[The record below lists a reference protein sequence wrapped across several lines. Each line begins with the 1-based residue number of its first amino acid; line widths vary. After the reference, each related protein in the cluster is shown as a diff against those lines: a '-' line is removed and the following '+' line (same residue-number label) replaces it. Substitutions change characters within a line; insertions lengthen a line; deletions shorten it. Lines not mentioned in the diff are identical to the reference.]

1 MKIET
6 FDLKKKNSGGTQRE
20 PNYANV
26 VLLPLRVKG
35 MEGSLRETVEE
46 VLHAN
51 YDFSLFQ

>member
-6 FDLKKKNSGGTQRE
+6 FDLKNSGGTQRE

-26 VLLPLRVKG
+26 VLLPQRVKG
-35 MEGSLRETVEE
+35 MEGSLRETVD

>member
-35 MEGSLRETVEE
+35 MEGSLRETVDD